1 MEMQRV
7 DMFVM
12 SNGKYFDAMQLTM
25 IRERLMDA
33 DESKWA
39 MISSVQLRDPMMM
52 LVVSLLGGGLG
63 IDRFMLGQTG
73 VGIAKLIT
81 CGGLGIWSLVDL
93 FLIQKATRQTNFEKL
108 QPYLM

>member
-7 DMFVM
+7 DVFVM
-12 SNGKYFDAMQLTM
+12 SNGKCFDAIQLNT
-25 IRERLMDA
+25 IRERLIDA

-39 MISSVQLRDPMMM
+39 MISSVQLRDPTMM

-63 IDRFMLGQTG
+63 IDRFMIGHTG

-81 CGGLGIWSLVDL
+81 CGGLGIWSLVDI
-93 FLIQKATRQTNFEKL
+93 FLIQKATRRTNFEKL

>member
-12 SNGKYFDAMQLTM
+12 SNGKYFDPMQLTM

-63 IDRFMLGQTG
+63 IDRFMIGQTG
-73 VGIAKLIT
+73 AGIAKLIT

>member
-7 DMFVM
+7 DIFVM
-12 SNGKYFDAMQLTM
+12 SNGKYFDAMQLNM

-39 MISSVQLRDPMMM
+39 MISSVPLRDPMMM

-63 IDRFMLGQTG
+63 IDRFMIGQTG

-81 CGGLGIWSLVDL
+81 CGGLGI
-93 FLIQKATRQTNFEKL
+93 
-108 QPYLM
+108 

>member
-1 MEMQRV
+1 
-7 DMFVM
+7 M
-12 SNGKYFDAMQLTM
+12 SNGKCFDAIQLNT
-25 IRERLMDA
+25 IRERLIDA

-39 MISSVQLRDPMMM
+39 MISSVQLRDPTMM

-63 IDRFMLGQTG
+63 IDRFMIGHTG

-81 CGGLGIWSLVDL
+81 CGGLGIWSLVDI
-93 FLIQKATRQTNFEKL
+93 FLIQKATRRTNFEKL

>member
-12 SNGKYFDAMQLTM
+12 SNGKYFDPMQLAM
-25 IRERLMDA
+25 IRERMLTIDDA
-33 DESKWA
+33 NWA
-39 MISSVQLRDPMMM
+39 MMSSVSLRDPMMM

-63 IDRFMLGQTG
+63 IDRFMIGQTG
-73 VGIAKLIT
+73 AGIAKLIT

>member
-1 MEMQRV
+1 
-7 DMFVM
+7 
-12 SNGKYFDAMQLTM
+12 MQLNM
-25 IRERLMDA
+25 IRERLMYA

-63 IDRFMLGQTG
+63 IDRFMIGQTG
-73 VGIAKLIT
+73 AGIAKLIT
-81 CGGLGIWSLVDL
+81 CGELGIWSLVDL

>member
-7 DMFVM
+7 DIFVM
-12 SNGKYFDAMQLTM
+12 MNGKYFDPMQLAM
-25 IRERLMDA
+25 IRERMLMIDDA
-33 DESKWA
+33 NWA
-39 MISSVQLRDPMMM
+39 MMSSVSLRDPMMM

-73 VGIAKLIT
+73 LGIAKLIT

-93 FLIQKATRQTNFEKL
+93 FLIQKATRQTNFEKI